1 MAADRHAELARVAG
15 LRYWRAS
22 DAAVAVEAWGRSGEG
37 LSAFARRHGI
47 HRRRLSRW
55 AKVLEVSAEPSEPVT
70 FHPVRLVATGE
81 SEGSGSKP
89 NGAPVEIVLGT
100 GDLGCTVR
108 VAPGFAACDLAR
120 VLEVLGVGAAC

>member
-1 MAADRHAELARVAG
+1 MAADRNAEMARVAG

-22 DAAVAVEAWGRSGEG
+22 DAAVVVEAWGRSGEG

-47 HRRRLSRW
+47 HPRRLSRW
-55 AKVLEVSAEPSEPVT
+55 VRELEGGVEPAEPVT
-70 FHPVRLVATGE
+70 FHPVRLVAGGDVVGVE
-81 SEGSGSKP
+81 SRAS
-89 NGAPVEIVLGT
+89 GAPVEIVLVAGHV
-100 GDLGCTVR
+100 GCTVR